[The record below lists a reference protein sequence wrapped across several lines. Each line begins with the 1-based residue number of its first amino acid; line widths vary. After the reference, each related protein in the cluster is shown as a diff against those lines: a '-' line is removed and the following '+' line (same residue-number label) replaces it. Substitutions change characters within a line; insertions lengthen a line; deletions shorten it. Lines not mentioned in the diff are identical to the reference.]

1 METNIGCSEPSSRAF
16 ERETATS
23 AEQWS
28 NWTTSQ
34 ICSAIEDERERTFEL
49 LTELLVRIQKDVIP
63 EVVATLPALRGPV
76 GPAGPRN
83 SGDCAITSGSILCR
97 ICATTSPSNAW
108 LRLRSASIQRQ
119 HSSLTS
125 SAVRKTLLS
134 KVWGDDSRYW
144 MSDSITKP
152 PSLMRLPKFVI
163 DNRPGSGGNI
173 GTEAV
178 VLAPADGYTLLLVGA
193 WNAIN
198 ATLYDKLNFNFLRD
212 IAPVASVIRNANVMV
227 VNPLVPVKTVPEF
240 IAYAKA
246 NPGKLNMA
254 SPGNGSPPHVTG
266 ELFKMMTGINMVHV
280 PYRSVAAGITDMLSG
295 QVQVTFGTT
304 ASTIAYIRAGTLR
317 ALAVTTATRS
327 EALPDLPTIAEFVPG
342 YEASAWFG
350 VGAPRNTPTEIVNK
364 LNTEINAC
372 LADPSLKARLVDLG
386 GITLAGSPADF
397 ARLIVEET
405 AKWAKVVKFS
415 GVKAE

>member
-1 METNIGCSEPSSRAF
+1 VKLPRRQFLHLAAGA
-16 ERETATS
+16 A
-23 AEQWS
+23 A
-28 NWTTSQ
+28 
-34 ICSAIEDERERTFEL
+34 
-49 LTELLVRIQKDVIP
+49 
-63 EVVATLPALRGPV
+63 LPAVSRIARAQAYPSRPV
-76 GPAGPRN
+76 RVIVPFGSAG
-83 SGDCAITSGSILCR
+83 
-97 ICATTSPSNAW
+97 ATDIVARLIGQW
-108 LRLRSASIQRQ
+108 LSERLGQ
-119 HSSLTS
+119 
-125 SAVRKTLLS
+125 
-134 KVWGDDSRYW
+134 
-144 MSDSITKP
+144 P
-152 PSLMRLPKFVI
+152 FVI
-163 DNRPGSGGNI
+163 ENRPGAGGNL

-178 VLAPADGYTLLLVGA
+178 VRAPPDGYTLAVIGA
-193 WNAIN
+193 PSAIN
-198 ATLYDKLNFNFLRD
+198 ATLYEKLNFNFIRD
-212 IAPVASVIRNANVMV
+212 ITPVASIIRFPNVMV
-227 VNPLVPVKTVPEF
+227 VNPSVPVTTVPEF

-254 SPGNGSPPHVTG
+254 SPGNGSTPHVTG

-295 QVQVTFGTT
+295 RVQVTFGTT

-372 LADPSLKARLVDLG
+372 LADPSLKARLADLG